1 MSGLDVAAGAASVI
15 GLCNLV
21 VSKLMPFLRDSA
33 HADETVKRF
42 HREICDFKEVLVIV
56 EANFGAR
63 TDFRLQR
70 SFDDRP
76 MSRAIKRHVEECKRT
91 VEEIKR
97 ELPEPQ
103 CGNRNWA
110 QQMPTHLHI
119 NFHSSILS
127 KLRQDIPALKATL
140 QLWLQVVQV

>member
-1 MSGLDVAAGAASVI
+1 MTGLEVAAGAASVI

-21 VSKLMPFLRDSA
+21 VSKLQPFLRDSA

-42 HREICDFKEVLVIV
+42 HREICDFKDVLVIV

-63 TDFRLQR
+63 IDFRQQR
-70 SFDDRP
+70 SFDSSK
-76 MSRAIKRHVEECKRT
+76 SRAMKRHVEECKRT
-91 VEEIKR
+91 IEEIEK

-103 CGNRNWA
+103 SGNRNFA
-110 QQMPTHLHI
+110 QQMLVHLQLLLDS
-119 NFHSSILS
+119 NVLS

-140 QLWLQVVQV
+140 QLWLQVLQV

>member
-1 MSGLDVAAGAASVI
+1 MSGLDVAAGAASVV

-21 VSKLMPFLRDSA
+21 VSKLLPFLRDSA
-33 HADETVKRF
+33 HIDETVTRF
-42 HREICDFKEVLVIV
+42 HREICDFKNVLVVV

-70 SFDDRP
+70 SFD
-76 MSRAIKRHVEECKRT
+76 RAMARKMKRHVEECKKT
-91 VEEIKR
+91 IDEIER

-103 CGNRNWA
+103 FENRNYA
-110 QQMPTHLHI
+110 QQMLTQLHI
-119 NFHSSILS
+119 VIGSNALS

-140 QLWLQVVQV
+140 QLWLQVVQM